1 MVEIGMPETVPLFSV
16 VGVADVGRVVLA
28 TLGAI
33 TGLVMVAVGRACAP
47 AVPTMAS
54 VSTPVT
60 SAYLFIF
67 FPLLE

>member
-1 MVEIGMPETVPLFSV
+1 
-16 VGVADVGRVVLA
+16 LA